1 MKEEFWVNQER
12 CVVKTIEESDVRAF
26 AEVSGDKNPIHIDE
40 EYAKKS
46 MFGKRIVHGMLS
58 AAYISAV
65 IGNEFPGTGTI
76 YMEQSMRFL
85 KPVYIGDEVKVL
97 VRIKELQQKGR
108 ALLQTNVM
116 NMNGE
121 LVIEGE
127 ALVKLPQ
134 KQEGETD

>member
-46 MFGKRIVHGMLS
+46 IFGKRIVHGMLS

-65 IGNEFPGTGTI
+65 IGNEFPGIGTI
-76 YMEQSMRFL
+76 YMGQNMRFL

-97 VRIKELQQKGR
+97 VRIKELQQNGR
-108 ALLQTNVM
+108 ALLQTDVM
-116 NMNGE
+116 NRNGE

-134 KQEGETD
+134 